1 MTLRHVVAFR
11 MAAADAAD
19 RAAHAAEA
27 ARRLNALVGVVP
39 TLRAMSAGANVLFP
53 DQNWDLV
60 LVADFD
66 DQDGLDAYQV
76 HPAHQEVVGF
86 VRSVVADRAACDFEL

>member
-11 MAAADAAD
+11 MAAEDAAD

-27 ARRLNALVGVVP
+27 ARRLNALEGVVP
-39 TLRAMSAGANVLFP
+39 SLRAMSAGANTLFP
-53 DQNWDLV
+53 DQHWDLV

-66 DQDGLDAYQV
+66 DAEGLAAYAV
-76 HPAHQEVVGF
+76 HPVHEEVAGYIGS
-86 VRSVVADRAACDFEL
+86 VRADRVAVDFEL

>member
-1 MTLRHVVAFR
+1 MIRHVVAFR
-11 MAAADAAD
+11 FEGPTAAD

-39 TLRAMSAGANVLFP
+39 SLRSMSAGAEALYP
-53 DQNWDLV
+53 DKNWDLV

-66 DQDGLDAYQV
+66 DEGALDAYQV
-76 HPAHQEVVGF
+76 HPAHLEVSAF
-86 VRSVVADRAACDFEL
+86 IRSALVDRAAVDFEV